1 MQLASPRERKR
12 VVALPYE
19 QWPSM
24 PASDAQEITQL
35 LNAAGEGDRTAL
47 DALFARV
54 YDELHELAHRVRGRG
69 AQETLGTT
77 ALVHEA
83 YLKLVPSSFQDWQN
97 REHFFRVAARA
108 MRQVLLNAAKARRSQ
123 KRGGDGFA
131 VTLEADALAAPVRP
145 VELIAL
151 DEALERLAVLDTRS
165 AEIVELRY
173 FAGLS
178 VEETA
183 AVLRIST
190 PTVKRSWRTARAWL
204 LQEIQ
209 KHDA

>member
-1 MQLASPRERKR
+1 
-12 VVALPYE
+12 
-19 QWPSM
+19 M
-24 PASDAQEITQL
+24 PTSNAPAFTEL
-35 LNAAGEGDRTAL
+35 LHAAGEGDRGAL
-47 DALFARV
+47 DALFVRV
-54 YDELHELAHRVRGRG
+54 YDELHQIAHRVRGGGG
-69 AQETLGTT
+69 AAPPTLNTT

-108 MRQVLLNAAKARRSQ
+108 MRQVLLNAAKARRTQ
-123 KRGGDGFA
+123 KRGGGDFA
-131 VTLEADALAAPVRP
+131 VTLGDSVQAAPIRP
-145 VELIAL
+145 AELIAL
-151 DEALERLAVLDTRS
+151 DEALERLTVLDPRS

-173 FAGLS
+173 FTGLS

-183 AVLRIST
+183 AVLRVST

-209 KHDA
+209 QHDA

>member
-1 MQLASPRERKR
+1 MSATDPQAVTR
-12 VVALPYE
+12 
-19 QWPSM
+19 
-24 PASDAQEITQL
+24 L
-35 LNAAGEGDRTAL
+35 LKAAGEGDGQAM
-47 DALFARV
+47 DELFTRV
-54 YDELHELAHRVRGRG
+54 YDELHLIAHRVRGGHGG
-69 AQETLGTT
+69 AHRTLNTT

-83 YLKLVPSSFQDWQN
+83 YLKLVPSSFGDWQN

-108 MRQVLLNAAKARRSQ
+108 MRQVLLNAAKARNAQ
-123 KRGGDGFA
+123 KRGGGDLA
-131 VTLEADALAAPVRP
+131 VTLHDDAHATPVRP
-145 VELIAL
+145 LELIAL
-151 DEALERLAVLDTRS
+151 DEALERLSTFDSRS

-183 AVLRIST
+183 SVLRIST

-209 KHDA
+209 SA